1 MQLKERVCSEA
12 ALQPKI
18 VPREAYSA
26 ASCNS
31 EE

>member
-1 MQLKERVCSEA
+1 MQLKELVCSEA
-12 ALQPKI
+12 ALQPEI

-26 ASCNS
+26 ASYHS